1 MQSVL
6 EFPVK
11 LFRFIAYVISYTFQT
26 IWGLF
31 VFIFATI
38 GLAVVRFMLRKLA
51 ARMKHI
57 EDLKE
62 KAESLDEKI

>member
-26 IWGLF
+26 ILGLF
-31 VFIFATI
+31 VFVLSSI
-38 GLAVVRFMLRKLA
+38 GLAVVRFMLRVLES
-51 ARMKHI
+51 RMKHV
-57 EDLKE
+57 EELKQ